1 MFLSTMKCTIPQP
14 LSITLYNGSNV
25 SRYGKVQDSTP
36 EDCLPHSLVGQTVSA
51 TATNLGGTFKH
62 PFTTAVTDDAAG
74 EFKIDFDLSTSPMTV
89 GTYGLQI
96 TVRDHAGNVLKT
108 MTGALN
114 IQGEP
119 L

>member
-1 MFLSTMKCTIPQP
+1 MKCTIPQP

-36 EDCLPHSLVGQTVSA
+36 DDCLPHSLVGQTVSA

-62 PFTTAVTDDAAG
+62 PFTTVVTDDAAG

-89 GTYGLQI
+89 GTYGLQV
-96 TVRDHAGNVLKT
+96 TVRDKAGNVLKT

>member
-1 MFLSTMKCTIPQP
+1 MTCIIPKP

-51 TATNLGGTFKH
+51 IATNYDHSLKH
-62 PFTTAVTDDAAG
+62 SFTTAVTDDAAG
-74 EFKIDFDLSTSPMTV
+74 EFRIDFDLSTSPMTTGPYV
-89 GTYGLQI
+89 LQI
-96 TVRDHAGNVLKT
+96 TVRDHANNVLET

-114 IQGEP
+114 IQIEP